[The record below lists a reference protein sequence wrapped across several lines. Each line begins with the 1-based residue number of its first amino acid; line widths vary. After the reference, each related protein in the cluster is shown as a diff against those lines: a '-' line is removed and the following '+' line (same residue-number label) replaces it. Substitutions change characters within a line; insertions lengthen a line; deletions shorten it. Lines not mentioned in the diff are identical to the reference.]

1 MAKYLAKFSS
11 MVNEIE
17 VNGFLVMSET
27 EVENF
32 EELAL
37 SITWGFTYDFGDD
50 DQYQIEFSDGEDL
63 LSRVEFKEI
72 TSDEAKT
79 LKRLFNDEFGTFI
92 GEDFLEQV
100 IGEEEDEDFDDDDDD
115 EDYEIEY

>member
-1 MAKYLAKFSS
+1 

-17 VNGFLVMSET
+17 VNGFIVMSET

-32 EELAL
+32 EQLAL
-37 SITWGFTYDFGDD
+37 SITWSFTYDFGDD